1 MVMVFGKMQ
10 WINNDACKP
19 WHRCSPP
26 RIHSWKK
33 APFLGD
39 SFRWTKKK
47 PIILL
52 FFLLWLLWWARARHE
67 GNPLIKEDIFGQ
79 ECGGLGYQD
88 ENINEFLFLKHNL
101 RRCLAKNVASK
112 LLRWKYIWGAA
123 SPSNL
128 LSKKIFIK
136 LHEWL
141 FGCEGRRYI
150 WGSWEMI
157 LGERPRAGQGG
168 DFVNWTRAD
177 NVVVVVVVVMVV
189 LLLLLLLVALI
200 WCFLLI

>member
-1 MVMVFGKMQ
+1 MMHANLGIDVLLLV
-10 WINNDACKP
+10 
-19 WHRCSPP
+19 S
-26 RIHSWKK
+26 
-33 APFLGD
+33 APEK
-39 SFRWTKKK
+39 STIFRRLIPLDQKN

-157 LGERPRAGQGG
+157 LGERPRAGQRG
-168 DFVNWTRAD
+168 DFVNWT
-177 NVVVVVVVVMVV
+177 NKG
-189 LLLLLLLVALI
+189 
-200 WCFLLI
+200 W

>member
-1 MVMVFGKMQ
+1 MMPANLGIDVLLLVST
-10 WINNDACKP
+10 P
-19 WHRCSPP
+19 E
-26 RIHSWKK
+26 KK

-39 SFRWTKKK
+39 SFRWTKKN

-88 ENINEFLFLKHNL
+88 ENINEFLFLKLNL

-128 LSKKIFIK
+128 LSKKILLNSMNGCLAARDGDI
-136 LHEWL
+136 
-141 FGCEGRRYI
+141 FGEVER
-150 WGSWEMI
+150 WSWENDPGQVRGVI
-157 LGERPRAGQGG
+157 L
-168 DFVNWTRAD
+168 
-177 NVVVVVVVVMVV
+177 
-189 LLLLLLLVALI
+189 
-200 WCFLLI
+200 